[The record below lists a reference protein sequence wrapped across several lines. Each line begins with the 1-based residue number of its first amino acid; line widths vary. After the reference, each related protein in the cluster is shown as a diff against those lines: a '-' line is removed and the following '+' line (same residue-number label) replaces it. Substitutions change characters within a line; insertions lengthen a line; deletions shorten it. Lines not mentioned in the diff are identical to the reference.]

1 MAHVPIMRELEEQAI
16 ADGIHQLVVGAV
28 IEHEQKVLI
37 LRRPGDDFM
46 GGIWELPSG
55 KVEAGE
61 TLDAALV
68 REVEEETGL
77 TVTEIREYRGSF
89 DYTSGSGKKSR
100 QFNFNTQV
108 SAVDPVVLQEHDSYT
123 WAPLDAALPVT
134 DAVKTLLQAE

>member
-1 MAHVPIMRELEEQAI
+1 MAHVPTIRGLEEQAT

-28 IEHEQKVLI
+28 IEHERKILI

-61 TLDAALV
+61 TLDVALM

-77 TVTEIREYRGSF
+77 VVTEIREYRGSF
-89 DYTSGSGKKSR
+89 DYISGSGKKSR
-100 QFNFNTQV
+100 QFNFNAQV
-108 SAVDPVVLQEHDSYT
+108 SAVGPVVLQEHDDYT
-123 WAPLDAALPVT
+123 WAPLDATLPVT
-134 DAVKTLLQAE
+134 DAVKALLQSP